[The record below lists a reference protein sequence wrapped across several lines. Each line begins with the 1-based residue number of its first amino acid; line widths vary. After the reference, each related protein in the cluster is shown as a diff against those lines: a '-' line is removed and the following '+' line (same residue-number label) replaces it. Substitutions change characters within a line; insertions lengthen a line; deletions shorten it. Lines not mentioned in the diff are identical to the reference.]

1 MPGRL
6 VIVGISRREL
16 DHPGSARGVGYE
28 VDLGGPAA
36 DAATDGLL
44 LGPPFPP
51 LAVRCALMI
60 VESINSRS
68 GCPKHFASSVNIFS
82 QMPRLAHRTKRL

>member
-1 MPGRL
+1 
-6 VIVGISRREL
+6 VIIGVPRREL
-16 DHPGSARGVGYE
+16 DHPGSALGIGYE

-36 DAATDGLL
+36 NAATDGLL

-51 LAVRCALMI
+51 LAVRCTRMI

-68 GCPKHFASSVNIFS
+68 GWPKHFDSSVNIFS
-82 QMPRLAHRTKRL
+82 QMPRLAHRTNRL